1 MPESDLV
8 LTLIYEQQK
17 FLNFYVMVM
26 RLKKEGRQIFALP
39 SAENRILALHALDMC
54 KESLGG
60 WPRLAPLGRFENLW
74 ISTEG
79 WLEFTS
85 QPPLSVKRTWHLR

>member
-39 SAENRILALHALDMC
+39 SAENHVLALHALDMC
-54 KESLGG
+54 K
-60 WPRLAPLGRFENLW
+60 
-74 ISTEG
+74 
-79 WLEFTS
+79 
-85 QPPLSVKRTWHLR
+85 